1 MKPHGPFLARMSMVP
16 RPLGLLIGG
25 VAVAGA
31 YAYGM
36 DARSAIHQYVICPVV
51 RAATPDAELGHAFGV
66 WAFKWGLCPRVPQ
79 RALDKDTDV
88 LKVSIFGQSLDLPI
102 GMAAGFDKNGDCI
115 DALFRL
121 GFSYVEIGSVT
132 PEPQPGNPKPRFFRL
147 PRDDAV
153 INRYGFNSVGHFAV
167 LSTLK
172 QRFAR
177 LIGKS
182 LPNTQNNSF
191 RENNMLAINI
201 GKNKTGDEI
210 NDYVLGVRRFA
221 PFADVL
227 VVNVSLPNT
236 PGLRDLQSE
245 KRLTAVLE
253 AVVKERDASGPNDF
267 GRAVPV
273 LVKIA
278 PDLTEPEVEAIA
290 LAATTAKVQGVIVSN
305 TTIERPQNLLT
316 TNTDLVLQAGGLS
329 GPPLKPYA
337 LRTLRALRKHTKG
350 SDLILVGCGG
360 ISNADDALEFGRAG
374 ASFVQL
380 YTSFAYAGPGLP
392 SQIRSDLATKL
403 RQQGKTWEQ
412 IVGTEIETETKT
424 ETKTE

>member
-1 MKPHGPFLARMSMVP
+1 MTLGFRVRMSMVP

-25 VAVAGA
+25 AAVAGA
-31 YAYGM
+31 FAYGM
-36 DARSAIHQYVICPVV
+36 DARSAIHQYVICPLV
-51 RAATPDAELGHAFGV
+51 RAATPDAETGHTFGV

-79 RALDKDTDV
+79 RVLDKDSDV
-88 LKVSIFGQSLDLPI
+88 LKVSVFGQSLDLPI
-102 GMAAGFDKNGDCI
+102 GMAAGFDKNGECM
-115 DALFRL
+115 DALFKL

-153 INRYGFNSVGHFAV
+153 INRYGFNSAGHFAV
-167 LSTLK
+167 LATLK
-172 QRFAR
+172 QRFAK

-182 LPNTQNNSF
+182 HANNNSF
-191 RENNMLAINI
+191 RTNNMLAINI

-221 PFADVL
+221 PLADVL

-253 AVVKERDASGPNDF
+253 AVIKERDASGPNDF
-267 GRAVPV
+267 GRQVPV

-290 LAATTAKVQGVIVSN
+290 SAATTAKVQGVIVSN
-305 TTIERPQNLLT
+305 TTIERPKNLLT
-316 TNTDLVLQAGGLS
+316 TDAGLVLQTGGLS
-329 GPPLKPYA
+329 GPPLKPYS
-337 LRTLRALRKHTKG
+337 LRTLRALRKHTKD
-350 SDLILVGCGG
+350 SDLVLIGCGG
-360 ISNADDALEFGRAG
+360 ITNADDALEFGRAG

-392 SQIRSDLATKL
+392 SQIRSDLAKKL
-403 RQQGKTWEQ
+403 RQQGKTWAE
-412 IVGTEIETETKT
+412 IVGTEQ
-424 ETKTE
+424 